1 MALTLLHAEAS
12 QRGTSLVI
20 CEEIFFGCGL
30 EVISS
35 GGVRAFKAGSD
46 AVFFLPP
53 ILISSLYTCFVTSAN
68 VTVKGFFSAC
78 GLEVI
83 RSGGVHAFKTGS
95 DSIFFYLA
103 PLLISILYM
112 CFMTP
117 VIVISQGI
125 FFFASL
131 KLLLAGE
138 FKCSRLEATH
148 KVFSS
153 SFEILHN
160 YKCFFLTFL
169 DAIFKRI
176 F

>member
-1 MALTLLHAEAS
+1 MKRFFLDAVLKLLVAGEFALS
-12 QRGTSLVI
+12 R
-20 CEEIFFGCGL
+20 L
-30 EVISS
+30 EVTQ
-35 GGVRAFKAGSD
+35 F
-46 AVFFLPP
+46 FFLPP
-53 ILISSLYTCFVTSAN
+53 LLISSLYTCFVTSAN

-153 SFEILHN
+153 SFEIFHN